1 MAAAANRGSKLYRGY
16 SSQSFLQ
23 LFRDFGRL
31 ATSRPQEFLSERR
44 ELYGRQAAKERQSR
58 DRSRAT
64 LNRTNDFFE
73 SLGLVTGRLMEVQ
86 LHFTFINRVEKQN
99 ELFFEMDGVYLLQR
113 KRTQNT
119 EHSGKFKKLYTVP
132 VVQKVN
138 IQFKFI

>member
-1 MAAAANRGSKLYRGY
+1 
-16 SSQSFLQ
+16 
-23 LFRDFGRL
+23 
-31 ATSRPQEFLSERR
+31 
-44 ELYGRQAAKERQSR
+44 
-58 DRSRAT
+58 
-64 LNRTNDFFE
+64 
-73 SLGLVTGRLMEVQ
+73 MEVQ

-132 VVQKVN
+132 VVEKVN